1 MSPLQTSSP
10 SWPQGQAEILCRC
23 ITSVRLGYGRSLPR
37 MDKILRIGTAY
48 APHYRPV
55 LEEFCCC
62 LDAAGAFDGLP
73 PESAETA
80 EFVIAVAVAAEAEL
94 GDPADQLRKRAD
106 AEPDPAVARALLVA
120 AEAW

>member
-1 MSPLQTSSP
+1 MAP
-10 SWPQGQAEILCRC
+10 SAIWGPFFRC
-23 ITSVRLGYGRSLPR
+23 TISVRLACGRSFLA
-37 MDKILRIGTAY
+37 MDTILRIGTAY
-48 APHYRPV
+48 APHCRPA

-94 GDPADQLRKRAD
+94 GDPADQLRKRA
-106 AEPDPAVARALLVA
+106 AEESDPAVARALLVA
-120 AEAW
+120 AEIW